1 MTHTQIYIFAV
12 VASLWSLIWMIVGLH
27 VGDRRGIANKGALLG
42 LFLGPFGLLFIKGD
56 KS

>member
-12 VASLWSLIWMIVGLH
+12 IASLWSLMWMVIGLH
-27 VGDRRGIANKGALLG
+27 IGDRRGIANKGALLG
-42 LFLGPFGLLFIKGD
+42 LLFGPFGLLFIKGG

>member
-1 MTHTQIYIFAV
+1 MTHAQIYIFAV
-12 VASLWSLIWMIVGLH
+12 GAALWSLMWMVIGLH

-42 LFLGPFGLLFIKGD
+42 LFLGPFGLLFLKGG